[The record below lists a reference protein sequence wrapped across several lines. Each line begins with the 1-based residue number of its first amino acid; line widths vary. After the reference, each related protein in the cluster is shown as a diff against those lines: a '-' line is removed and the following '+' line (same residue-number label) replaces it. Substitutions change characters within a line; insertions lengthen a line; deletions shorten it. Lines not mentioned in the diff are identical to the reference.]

1 MRAADVMTR
10 KVVAVAP
17 ETSVG
22 EAASLMLKNRVGG
35 LPVVDLQGKVI
46 GLVSDGDLMRRADLG
61 TERHRSWWL
70 ELIVSN
76 AERARDFEKARGLH
90 VRNVMT
96 SGAVTVPEDAS
107 VAEVAEILESRHI
120 KRVPVVR
127 DGRLV
132 GIVSR
137 ADLMRA
143 LTTSPLR
150 PPSADARD
158 TELEKAVLAELG
170 RQDWLSVTPSSIEVS
185 HGVVR
190 IWGKALSDEELKAVT
205 VAAETVP
212 GVRKVL
218 NYMEVAPGA
227 SFPVI

>member
-17 ETSVG
+17 ETSVA
-22 EAASLMLKNRVGG
+22 EAARLMIKHRVGG
-35 LPVVDLQGKVI
+35 LPVIDLRGKVI
-46 GLVSDGDLMRRADLG
+46 GIVSDGDLMCRADLG
-61 TERHRSWWL
+61 TERRRSWWL
-70 ELIVSN
+70 ELVASN
-76 AERARDFEKARGLH
+76 AERAHDFEKARGLH

-96 SGAVTVPEDAS
+96 SGAVTVREDAP
-107 VAEVAEILESRHI
+107 VAEVAEILDSRRI

-127 DGRLV
+127 DEHLV

-137 ADLMRA
+137 ADLMRV

-150 PPSADARD
+150 PPAPDAADDALQ
-158 TELEKAVLAELG
+158 EAVMSKLG

-190 IWGKALSDEELKAVT
+190 IWGKALSQQELEAIS

-218 NYMEVAPGA
+218 NYMVVASGA
-227 SFPVI
+227 SFPAI